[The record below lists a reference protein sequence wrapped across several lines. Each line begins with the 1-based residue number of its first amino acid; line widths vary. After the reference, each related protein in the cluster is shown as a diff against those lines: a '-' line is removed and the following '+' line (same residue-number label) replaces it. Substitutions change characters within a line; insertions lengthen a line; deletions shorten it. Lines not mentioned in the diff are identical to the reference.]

1 MAGQRKK
8 TKERITLNIE
18 GPLLR
23 AIERQAIRANTDR
36 VKWIILVLED
46 RLRELGKLP

>member
-8 TKERITLNIE
+8 SKERVTLNIE

-23 AIERQAIRANTDR
+23 AIERQAMRAHTDR
-36 VKWIILVLED
+36 VKWIIQVLED
-46 RLRELGKLP
+46 RLRDLGKLP